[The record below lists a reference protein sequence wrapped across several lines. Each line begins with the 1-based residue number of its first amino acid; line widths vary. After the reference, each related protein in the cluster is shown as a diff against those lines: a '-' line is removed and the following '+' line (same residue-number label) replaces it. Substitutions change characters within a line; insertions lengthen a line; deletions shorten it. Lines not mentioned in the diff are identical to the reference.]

1 MKRILSVLSA
11 LYITAM
17 MAVSAGALSYDID
30 APGDPDYGS
39 ATSVEPV
46 ITSDG
51 GAMENKDVSKNAA
64 IIPPGFGTVDRKSV
78 V

>member
-1 MKRILSVLSA
+1 MKRILPVLSA

-51 GAMENKDVSKNAA
+51 GAMEN
-64 IIPPGFGTVDRKSV
+64 
-78 V
+78 